1 MALEIHQLEPEQIDQ
16 AGRVL
21 VHETDIDKWSQSARV
36 INTWR
41 ASHAGP
47 LNTFRMNL
55 RRRVRGR
62 GFVAQ
67 RLKRL
72 PSIISKLE
80 RLPRIRLSQMQ
91 DIGGCRA
98 VLRTSDNAYDLA
110 SDFVISRIRHEL
122 VRHKNYIEYPRQS
135 GYRSI
140 HLVYEYNSDRST
152 HWQGLKTEIQIRS
165 LLQHQWATAVE
176 TVGTFTRNE
185 LKSNLGNATWLRFF
199 ALMSTVIAQREGMPG
214 VPNVPTGRPKL
225 LNEIKECDRELG
237 ISEQLAAFQRLTL
250 RLQGLMTRNQWIGLQ
265 LDLSNQTVVGM
276 VFGSGD
282 LEAATDW
289 YVEREVES
297 RGDSQVEVVLVSAA
311 SLSALRRAY
320 PNYLADLGGFRRL
333 VQETVAH
340 P

>member
-1 MALEIHQLEPEQIDQ
+1 M
-16 AGRVL
+16 
-21 VHETDIDKWSQSARV
+21 HETDIDKWSQSARV

-41 ASHAGP
+41 SSHAGP

-62 GFVAQ
+62 DFVVQ

-98 VLRTSDNAYDLA
+98 VLRTSDHAYDLA
-110 SDFVISRIRHEL
+110 LDFVTSRIRHEL

-152 HWQGLKTEIQIRS
+152 HWRGLKTEIQIRS

-176 TVGTFTRNE
+176 TVGTFTRYD
-185 LKSNLGNATWLRFF
+185 LKSNLGDTIWLRFF
-199 ALMSTVIAQREGMPG
+199 ALMSAVIAQSEGTPSI
-214 VPNVPTGRPKL
+214 PNTPTSRSKV
-225 LNEIKECDRELG
+225 LNEIRECDHLRG
-237 ISEQLAAFQRLTL
+237 ISERLAAFQNLTP
-250 RLQGLMTRNQWIGLQ
+250 RLQGLLTRNQWIGLE
-265 LDLSNQTVVGM
+265 LDLTNQTVIGF
-276 VFGSGD
+276 VFDPGD
-282 LEAATDW
+282 LEAATNW